1 MFKGTFSLSCV
12 SGALKGTLRRPQE
25 MAYTYI
31 NDSGTTITHNKV
43 ELIAVFCDSIVQG
56 SVNFP

>member
-1 MFKGTFSLSCV
+1 
-12 SGALKGTLRRPQE
+12 
-25 MAYTYI
+25 MAYAYI